1 MGIRIRHW
9 LATLALAAFICV
21 GAAHAAGP
29 VETSVFAIQGV
40 DVDVTDIDASTAK
53 NKAIVEVQ
61 LKAFHQLVEQYGN
74 ADMVEKTV
82 ATEPKEIMS
91 YLKSLSIEE
100 ERFSPGRYAGKFT
113 VRFLPSKMGKLFAS
127 YGIKLQSDQAPAT
140 LVIPVWKENDSLKL
154 WEDNHWRAAWKE
166 LAAAQGPV
174 PIIVA
179 LGDAEDERTLAPA
192 DVTANDV
199 VKLEA
204 MRRRYDVP
212 SVLLAVAEPE
222 GASDL
227 RVRIDGE
234 SPIGTVRIDKIYS
247 SDDGTQAGA
256 SRVAAKRFVDVMTNK
271 YTADAKALAAKKGST
286 SNQIS
291 VAVPFTSPSQWN
303 GIRSRILATPGIKGV
318 DVTSLDGD
326 GAVINLRYG
335 GELADISASF
345 QIAGLR
351 FSQTGNGWMIEAL

>member
-1 MGIRIRHW
+1 MGIRIKYW
-9 LATLALAAFICV
+9 LAALALTLFTSV
-21 GAAHAAGP
+21 GVTLAAGP
-29 VETSVFAIQGV
+29 VETSVFAVQGV
-40 DVDVTDIDASTAK
+40 EVDVTDVDATTAK
-53 NKAIVEVQ
+53 NKAIVDVQ
-61 LKAFHQLVEQYGN
+61 LKAFHLLIDQYGN

-82 ATEPKEIMS
+82 AAEPGEIMA

-100 ERFSPGRYAGKFT
+100 ERVSPGRYAGKFT

-140 LVIPVWKENDSLKL
+140 LVIPVWKENGALKL

-179 LGDAEDERTLAPA
+179 LGDAEDERTLTHI
-192 DVTANDV
+192 DVAASDA

-204 MRRRYDVP
+204 MRRRYDVS
-212 SVLLAVAEPE
+212 SVLLAIAEPE
-222 GASDL
+222 GATDL
-227 RVRIDGE
+227 RVRIEGE
-234 SPIGTVRIDKIYS
+234 SPIGTVRIDKIYA
-247 SDDGTQAGA
+247 SDDGSRPGA

-271 YTADAKALAAKKGST
+271 YTADAKALAAKKGKS
-286 SNQIS
+286 SSQIS
-291 VAVPFTSPSQWN
+291 VVVPFTSPSQWN
-303 GIRSRILATPGIKGV
+303 GIRSRILATPGVKGV
-318 DVTSLDGD
+318 DVTSLDGE

-345 QIAGLR
+345 QNAGLR